1 MNVRISEFNSLI
13 VATLSLIS
21 LTGCPTIPV
30 PGGGAVIDG
39 NRDTSLTSPLGKTF
53 GEPNGSFST
62 AVIAVFD
69 QDDVAELQGTVSARG
84 DLDVFLLGSLNRGD
98 RVRVD
103 TATVGSSLDISIA
116 LFDDQQRL
124 VLANDDRCGDPTQAR
139 CFDSVADLVIRHDG
153 ERYFLVVTGS
163 AFAARGAEFGTYT
176 VDVQLLRGG
185 TAPAPVPQTL
195 VLEFG
200 GGAVDSPTLGTF
212 VLDPFDAA
220 RIDPAY
226 TGRTQTMRDAIVTA
240 MRQNYERFNVTLL
253 TGNDLLPEGTR
264 FSVIYFGGFN
274 PTAFGLAESVDLYN
288 VDRCDDAIIF
298 TESFSISQFS
308 RTPTAEQMGL
318 ALGNIAAHEA
328 GHLLGLNHVDD
339 DLDLMDDRSPA
350 DVFLLDQEFKT
361 SALSSDIMSIGV
373 QDGVLLLNET
383 VGPAAGP

>member
-1 MNVRISEFNSLI
+1 MNAGIPRTTVLTAAFLAL
-13 VATLSLIS
+13 VGA
-21 LTGCPTIPV
+21 TGCPSVPV

-39 NRDTSLTSPLGKTF
+39 NRDATLTSPLGKTS

-62 AVIAVFD
+62 AIVAVFNRE
-69 QDDVAELQGTVSARG
+69 DVAELQGTVSSRG
-84 DLDVFLLGSLNRGD
+84 DLDVFRLGSLSRGD

-103 TATVGSSLDISIA
+103 TATVGSPLDISIA

-124 VLANDDRCGDPTQAR
+124 VFANDDRCGDPTQAR
-139 CFDSVADLVIRHDG
+139 CFDSIADLVIRHDG
-153 ERYFLVVTGS
+153 DRYFLVVTGS
-163 AFAARGAEFGTYT
+163 AFAARGAESGTYT
-176 VDVQLLRGG
+176 VDVRLLRGG
-185 TAPAPVPQTL
+185 TAPDPVPQTL

-212 VLDPFDAA
+212 QLDPFDAA
-220 RIDPAY
+220 RIDPVYA
-226 TGRTQTMRDAIVTA
+226 GRTQA
-240 MRQNYERFNVTLL
+240 MRNAIIAAMRRNYERFNVAIR
-253 TGNDLLPEGTR
+253 TGDDLPPDGSK
-264 FSVIYFGGFN
+264 FSVVYFGGFN

-339 DLDLMDDRSPA
+339 DLDLMDDRSAA